1 MLTVYNSKGEL
12 NKQFKKLEV
21 SVKETGETISIMIG
35 PDWILKGAESQQ
47 IGSKIEASG
56 GAAGGR
62 VVTFADQGAVSP

>member
-1 MLTVYNSKGEL
+1 
-12 NKQFKKLEV
+12 
-21 SVKETGETISIMIG
+21 MIG